1 MMAQQLESAISTAS
15 DPRFPMR
22 ARQAQL
28 VCDAFRQ
35 RPDVTLVSLDLFGK
49 TDKPIV
55 AFYALD
61 AAAFGVERDWSKMPD
76 KVKERVKEMVLNIY
90 YYKSAEF
97 GKQRHVRGKI
107 AHLLSILATR
117 EWPQRWSNLH
127 MNMINIGLKSP
138 MSAIITL
145 MTFRTLSEDTHET
158 CFFSKLPSK
167 RKTEIVRGLQTIK
180 SEIIQFSNQLLSIGL
195 NNNNNNTSTPNE
207 EMFREALLCVKSFA
221 SWVETNV
228 LVTNPHDVVSTLCM
242 LIRHESLEIETRTF
256 AANCLNVVTEKKCD
270 NEDVAKRTVLLK
282 ISSQVLESVGAA
294 LERSNV
300 KQHVTFRRECFR
312 ILVSLCSRHFHTL
325 FVSRRTPVVLCTNL
339 IKAMM
344 ACVASASVRT
354 AAMAVR
360 FFFFVK
366 CLKTLWEQ
374 KRMWHFEYKW

>member
-195 NNNNNNTSTPNE
+195 NNNNNTSTPNE

-300 KQHVTFRRECFR
+300 KQHVSFRRECFR
-312 ILVSLCSRHFHTL
+312 ILVSLCSRHSHTL
-325 FVSRRTPVVLCTNL
+325 FVSRRTPVVLCMNL

-360 FFFFVK
+360 FFF
-366 CLKTLWEQ
+366 L
-374 KRMWHFEYKW
+374 